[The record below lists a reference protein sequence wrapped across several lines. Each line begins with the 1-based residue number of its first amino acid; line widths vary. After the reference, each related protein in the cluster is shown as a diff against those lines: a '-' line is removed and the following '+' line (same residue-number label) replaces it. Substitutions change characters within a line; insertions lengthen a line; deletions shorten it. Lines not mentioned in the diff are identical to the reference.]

1 MQEVMRCIK
10 NFIVCFVVFTMVFGL
25 SFLMIFSGNIELAF
39 ILGMSLAAIIT
50 ICMLI
55 DDKINRKYR
64 IPQIQKD
71 VAREQ
76 NVILSMWAFTDGSK
90 WKRPGSADDSC
101 MAGVLFLLE
110 KEVYFRDIGS
120 KIPYEI
126 RIAYKKIEDVH
137 EENKGI
143 GICLKDGKKY
153 KFRVKQKEVWIMKIR
168 ELKESSWK

>member
-39 ILGMSLAAIIT
+39 VLGMSLAAIIT

-76 NVILSMWAFTDGSK
+76 NVILSMLAQ
-90 WKRPGSADDSC
+90 
-101 MAGVLFLLE
+101 GV
-110 KEVYFRDIGS
+110 
-120 KIPYEI
+120 
-126 RIAYKKIEDVH
+126 
-137 EENKGI
+137 
-143 GICLKDGKKY
+143 C
-153 KFRVKQKEVWIMKIR
+153 
-168 ELKESSWK
+168 